1 MKVLKE
7 VIRTGDHTYL
17 DQDGKPQV
25 LRTTPE
31 KIEHYLTSGN
41 AMIAAGLAIPVPL
54 EHQPD
59 AKPMTASELAAKRLL
74 NNAGEISTFRKDI
87 IKDKEGNDVHRLM
100 SVVDFKDDKV
110 AQKVKDGTIRWVSP
124 WINSF
129 VDGKGKEWNEVI
141 SHVALTA
148 RPRIH
153 EQQPFENIA
162 MAFSQVMPG
171 SKLKK
176 SGFELPSAGRLINGK
191 PEFPVAFSLLT
202 AALSNEAHDETGKFA
217 SGGGKKK
224 RKKKVAKRKTADDYE
239 RELDESMKKTNEHR
253 DRQAYDSLTIG
264 ERSDMHAKGQRLSVD
279 DLDEDEEYE
288 DDDSDADALEEGT
301 PADDAAETEGDPMAS
316 AMADDPAMA
325 GNDAGDVSFEELIPH
340 LLEMHGIHVPAGGKG
355 KEFLKALV
363 QGLLTSA
370 KSMAANDGGANDN
383 ILGDTAVPD
392 PAVDPTKG
400 PIKQESPPMY
410 MSLEQIKQIKDP
422 EKKQLASALFS
433 LQQEVASVRKN
444 KLDEAKAARDR
455 RIERISKVVSAKN
468 RDRILATAAQA
479 GAALSLT
486 NGVVVDPMATMLD
499 IFEEELQGMPELL
512 KHGKKFSEEQQPSND
527 GQLTDSEAEKIA
539 DQQTRNVRKSA

>member
-17 DQDGKPQV
+17 DQHGKPQV
-25 LRTTPE
+25 LRTTHD
-31 KIEHYLTSGN
+31 KIKHYLKSGN
-41 AMIAAGLAIPVPL
+41 EMIAAGLAIPVPL

-59 AKPMTASELAAKRLL
+59 AKPMNAMDLAANRLR
-74 NNAGEISTFRKDI
+74 NNAGEIAEFREDI
-87 IKDKEGNDVHRLM
+87 IKDKDGNDVNRLM
-100 SVVDFKDDKV
+100 SVIDFKDDGIAKKV
-110 AQKVKDGTIRWVSP
+110 IDKSIRWVSP

-153 EQQPFENIA
+153 DQMPFENVA

-176 SGFELPSAGRLINGK
+176 NGFELPSAGLLKRKDKKLV

-202 AALSNEAHDETGKFA
+202 AKF
-217 SGGGKKK
+217 GDDFKNKMEEEDIED
-224 RKKKVAKRKTADDYE
+224 TDDDADDF
-239 RELDESMKKTNEHR
+239 
-253 DRQAYDSLTIG
+253 
-264 ERSDMHAKGQRLSVD
+264 
-279 DLDEDEEYE
+279 
-288 DDDSDADALEEGT
+288 EEGSA
-301 PADDAAETEGDPMAS
+301 ADNDIEAAKEAESGDPMATE
-316 AMADDPAMA
+316 MAGDPAMA

-383 ILGDTAVPD
+383 VLGDPAKPD
-392 PAVDPTKG
+392 PAMDPAKG

-410 MSLEQIKQIKDP
+410 MSLDEIKKITDP
-422 EKKQLASALFS
+422 EKRQMASALFS
-433 LQQEVASVRKN
+433 LQQEVGAVRKN
-444 KLDEAKAARDR
+444 KLDEATSARNR
-455 RIERISKVVSAKN
+455 RIEKLAKVLDTQTLDSVLQKAKHASMAFSMGKDGIVS
-468 RDRILATAAQA
+468 
-479 GAALSLT
+479 
-486 NGVVVDPMATMLD
+486 DPMSWHLD
-499 IFEEELQGMPELL
+499 DLERMAKKLQEVMPALL
-512 KHGKKFSEEQQPSND
+512 QRGAHFSEEAQPSND
-527 GQLTDSEAEKIA
+527 GQLSDAEAEKLA